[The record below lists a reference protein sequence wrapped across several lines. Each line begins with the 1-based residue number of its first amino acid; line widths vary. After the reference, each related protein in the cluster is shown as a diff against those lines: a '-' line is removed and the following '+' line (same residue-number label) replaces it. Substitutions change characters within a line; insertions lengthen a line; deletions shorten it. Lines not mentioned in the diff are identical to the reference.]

1 MKAPRRF
8 GGETGRREAVEGGKK
23 KEKKKP
29 PAMNTGRGEKHISYR
44 AHALFL
50 YFFPYQNTTRHSLSL
65 APAVL
70 KNSFRP
76 DFLHSPPHT
85 KAGST
90 ITDKHFASSTP
101 SPQPYAYYAHRQSIN
116 RSMHQSIHPSH
127 TYIDPPPLT
136 ARTRLRIAGRRG
148 KRTERPL
155 LLLSPP
161 VEIDPWRKCHCYRQ
175 VTFFAAIPPEPP
187 KPHTHLP
194 MQCSNVRKEKMR
206 SQSTY
211 PPSQSLIMP
220 PPPQPAAACSPRW
233 AARSPRGGGRGRRR
247 GSSGGGRSARWR
259 SARTG

>member
-1 MKAPRRF
+1 MIEAMVRDLIAARIGQGFEVSTIEELLFFSSSPRMKAPRRF

-101 SPQPYAYYAHRQSIN
+101 VPNHMPTMHTANPSTDPCINQFIQPDKHSI
-116 RSMHQSIHPSH
+116 
-127 TYIDPPPLT
+127 L
-136 ARTRLRIAGRRG
+136 
-148 KRTERPL
+148 
-155 LLLSPP
+155 
-161 VEIDPWRKCHCYRQ
+161 
-175 VTFFAAIPPEPP
+175 
-187 KPHTHLP
+187 
-194 MQCSNVRKEKMR
+194 
-206 SQSTY
+206 
-211 PPSQSLIMP
+211 PPSQH
-220 PPPQPAAACSPRW
+220 AHAC
-233 AARSPRGGGRGRRR
+233 ALRGGGEKEGETITPVVAA
-247 GSSGGGRSARWR
+247 SGN
-259 SARTG
+259 